1 MIMPAGSIIAPR
13 LCFHDIG
20 MILERPI
27 SLSDPW
33 VSRASCFLLLGE
45 EANNYSLEIIGR
57 ASSPSGESIQ
67 EISWGR

>member
-1 MIMPAGSIIAPR
+1 MIMPGGSIIAPR
-13 LCFHDIG
+13 LCFIDIG

-27 SLSDPW
+27 SLSEPW

-57 ASSPSGESIQ
+57 AALPPA
-67 EISWGR
+67 RAYKK